1 MLHSIIFPVLFI
13 FITCKHSL
21 AVTVVIVDVGDRYCG
36 GAIQAGELA
45 ATPVARHLARSNAP
59 DLSAI
64 NGLVGEGEGE
74 RKKNQKSRFSKA
86 K

>member
-1 MLHSIIFPVLFI
+1 MS
-13 FITCKHSL
+13 SL

-45 ATPVARHLARSNAP
+45 ATPVARHLARSNAS

-74 RKKNQKSRFSKA
+74 RKKNQKSSHVQLMQQRMVRGGSTGS
-86 K
+86 